1 MIVFYVLNMMLE
13 KVMDVYFISLVFRE
27 LESLVFSLLLL
38 NVIYEIFYVG
48 YVVFWVKNE
57 LKFI

>member
-48 YVVFWVKNE
+48 YVVFRVKNE